1 MGNGAIVWY
10 SLKYLP
16 ISAGMGSAQ
25 FFGGIFICIEIKL
38 RCMLQ
43 INFNIMMKKIYK
55 YKFLLLFQV
64 VIDGFL
70 FVSGVELR
78 VISIVNVMYS
88 FFAIFGFLVSGAI
101 AEGLFGEND
110 RLDNFSNA
118 IFLMLYFMGN
128 GFVAYM
134 AHQRI

>member
-1 MGNGAIVWY
+1 
-10 SLKYLP
+10 
-16 ISAGMGSAQ
+16 
-25 FFGGIFICIEIKL
+25 
-38 RCMLQ
+38 
-43 INFNIMMKKIYK
+43 MKKIYK
-55 YKFLLLFQV
+55 YRLLLLFQV

-70 FVSGVELR
+70 FISGVELR
-78 VISIVNVMYS
+78 VISVVNVMYS

-134 AHQRI
+134 VHQRI